1 MTNETPRS
9 PTVDFLVRLRK
20 TDQRQLTS
28 RDVLVLYTV
37 ICNPGTSGVEIAT
50 KLGFE
55 NRSSISSNVNRLIR
69 DGYLEDHRAQR
80 RKANPA
86 VLHATPAG
94 CAFWDEIKP

>member
-1 MTNETPRS
+1 MTNEHAPSVTAS
-9 PTVDFLVRLRK
+9 FLIRLRK
-20 TDQRQLTS
+20 IDKQMLTM

-37 ICNPGTSGVEIAT
+37 MRHPGISGVEIAH